1 MSIVYGVEVIQLDM
15 ECWLT
20 ELDEALDAELK
31 EIGLHRSVSVQVRE
45 TPFSADEPSVAVYF
59 GTPEARLD
67 TGVDQHVARV
77 LADGL
82 PVIPIVEDLTRFA
95 ECVPDVLRPLNGW
108 EWAGQH
114 QALRLARIL
123 LEELGIEDRQRC
135 VFISHKRE
143 DGLGAAEQLHDEL
156 THQRFVPLI
165 DRFAI
170 PHGAR
175 VQDHIADALEDHAF
189 LLVLETPQAHESDWV
204 FDEVDYALSHS
215 MGILIV
221 RWPGDPKPVPGS
233 PGLPR
238 LTLSKNELELDA
250 HEYEVLSEAALE
262 RVIAA
267 VEAAH
272 AVGIVRRRRML
283 TCSVEDA
290 ANAAGASACVQEGA
304 WRLLVEHAGS
314 STLVDLT
321 PRLPRA
327 EDLQRLDEARSRHS
341 SDPLAMLVHSARIL
355 REPLKTHLGWVT
367 DERDLTLRPE
377 NAVGGHWI

>member
-1 MSIVYGVEVIQLDM
+1 MSTTYGVEVIHLDR

-20 ELDEALDAELK
+20 ELENALDEELK
-31 EIGLHRSVSVQVRE
+31 EVGLHRNVTVEVRE
-45 TPFSADEPSVAVYF
+45 SAFSGDDPSVAVYF
-59 GTPEARLD
+59 GTPGAMLD
-67 TGVDQHVARV
+67 GGVRERVTRV
-77 LADGL
+77 LADGVL
-82 PVIPIVEDLTRFA
+82 VVPIVEDLGRFS
-95 ECVPDVLRPLNGW
+95 ECVPDELRPLNGW
-108 EWAGQH
+108 EWSGQDP
-114 QALRLARIL
+114 ARRLARIL
-123 LEELGIEDRQRC
+123 LEELGIEDRQRR

-143 DGLGAAEQLHDEL
+143 DGLGAAERLFDAL
-156 THQRFVPLI
+156 GHQRFVPFI

-170 PHGAR
+170 PRGAR

-189 LLVLETPQAHESDWV
+189 LLLLETPQAHDSEWV
-204 FDEVDYALSHS
+204 FDEVDYALSHF

-221 RWPGDPKPVPGS
+221 QWPGNPEPVPGS

-238 LTLSKNELELDA
+238 LTLSVAEIESDE
-250 HEYEVLSEAALE
+250 HGYQVPSEAALE
-262 RVIAA
+262 RVLAG

-290 ANAAGASACVQEGA
+290 ANAAGCSACVQEGA
-304 WRLLVEHAGS
+304 WRLLVEHAGN
-314 STLVDLT
+314 STLIDLT

-327 EDLQRLDEARSRHS
+327 EDLQRLDDARSTHS
-341 SDPLAMLVHSARIL
+341 ANPSAMLVHSARIL

-367 DERDLTLRPE
+367 GSRDLTLRPE